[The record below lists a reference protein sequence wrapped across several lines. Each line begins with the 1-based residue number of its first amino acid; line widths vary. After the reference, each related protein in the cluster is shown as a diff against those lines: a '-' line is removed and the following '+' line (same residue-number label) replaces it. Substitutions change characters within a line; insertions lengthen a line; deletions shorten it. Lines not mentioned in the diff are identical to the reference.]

1 MKDDQSTAR
10 RAGACV
16 LALVLSGAFSGAA
29 EADGHMIY
37 GCAQITEP
45 GSYVLANDIVVDTS
59 CLNPDFPGNDDP
71 FEPAG
76 LVGIYV
82 AASDVQLNLNG
93 NTVYGDPAGYPEE
106 YFARGIS
113 TATSPQS
120 NVHLTNGRVDG
131 NGSLGRGIYID
142 IVKNAQ
148 VSAIESVNN
157 DGEGMLMAFCE
168 DCSVSGS
175 RFAYN
180 GGAGVQTVFAGRDG
194 DGDGIDGEG
203 VSFHGNEFTDN
214 PNSNGL
220 TIFVFP
226 GAHRVVSNTFARNG
240 GGIGEGIGFGAVGHL
255 IQGNKVY
262 DNLFGGISVCTGNN
276 TIRANDLDN
285 NGNVGIG
292 IGGFCFG
299 PGAFVG
305 NLIQAN
311 NVSGSS
317 GVDLAGDC
325 SSTWKANRFETD
337 SEGDGPGNGCI
348 R

>member
-1 MKDDQSTAR
+1 MIDDHSTR
-10 RAGACV
+10 PGAVACA
-16 LALVLSGAFSGAA
+16 LALLLCSTFSGVAG
-29 EADGHMIY
+29 ADGHMIY
-37 GCAQITEP
+37 GCAHITEP
-45 GSYVLANDIVVDTS
+45 GSYVLASDIVVDTS
-59 CLNPDFPGNDDP
+59 CLNPDFPGNVDP

-76 LVGIYV
+76 LVGIYI

-93 NTVYGDPAGYPEE
+93 HTVYGNPAGYPEE

-120 NVHLTNGRVDG
+120 NVHITNGRVDG
-131 NGSLGRGIYID
+131 NGTLGRGIYID
-142 IVKNAQ
+142 IAKNAR
-148 VSAIESVNN
+148 VSSVESMNN
-157 DGEGMLMAFCE
+157 SGEGMLMAACE

-175 RFAYN
+175 RFAFN

-194 DGDGIDGEG
+194 DGDGFDGDG

-226 GAHRVVSNTFARNG
+226 GAHEITGNTFARNG
-240 GGIGEGIGFGAVGHL
+240 GGIGEGIGFGTVGHL
-255 IQGNKVY
+255 IQGNKVH

-276 TIRANDLDN
+276 TIRANQVSD
-285 NGNVGIG
+285 NGNAGIG
-292 IGGFCFG
+292 ISGFCFG
-299 PGAFVG
+299 PGVFAG

-311 NVSGSS
+311 SVSGSS
-317 GVDLAGDC
+317 GVDLAGSCDN
-325 SSTWKANRFETD
+325 TWKANQFESD
-337 SEGDGPGNGCI
+337 SEGDGPRSGCI